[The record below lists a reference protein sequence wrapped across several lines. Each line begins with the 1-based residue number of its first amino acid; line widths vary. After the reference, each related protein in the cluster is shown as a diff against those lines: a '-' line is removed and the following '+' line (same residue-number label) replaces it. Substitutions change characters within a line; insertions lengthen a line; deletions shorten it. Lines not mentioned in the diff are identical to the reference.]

1 MLDRLWPQMLV
12 EIRNRRPLILV
23 WIESATPL
31 GLDSSTLTLGF
42 PAENSLAM
50 ESILKPAHR
59 KFLEEVLSRLL
70 GSPRTV
76 NAELR
81 ADLPSHKAPP
91 ADSSEGFRNDPLIQK
106 ALEIFRAEIQAET

>member
-1 MLDRLWPQMLV
+1 
-12 EIRNRRPLILV
+12 
-23 WIESATPL
+23 
-31 GLDSSTLTLGF
+31 
-42 PAENSLAM
+42 M

-59 KFLEEVLSRLL
+59 KFLEEVFSRLL

-81 ADLPSHKAPP
+81 ADLPSRGAPP